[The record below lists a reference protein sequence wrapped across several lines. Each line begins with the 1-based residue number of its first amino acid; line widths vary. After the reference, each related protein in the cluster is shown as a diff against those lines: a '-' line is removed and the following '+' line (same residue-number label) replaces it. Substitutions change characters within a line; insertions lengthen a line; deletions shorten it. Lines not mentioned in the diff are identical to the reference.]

1 MTHSLIGAD
10 RNTHVKIVV
19 VALVAA
25 IAVVFVG
32 ITARVTDTSSLSA
45 QARTDGPV
53 LKAGKPAT
61 FTRDETT
68 AVR

>member
-10 RNTHVKIVV
+10 RNTHLKIVV
-19 VALVAA
+19 VALVGA

-32 ITARVTDTSSLSA
+32 ITARVTDTGSLTV

-61 FTRDETT
+61 FTGNETT

>member
-10 RNTHVKIVV
+10 RNTHLKIVI
-19 VALVAA
+19 VALVGA
-25 IAVVFVG
+25 IAVVTVG
-32 ITARVTDTSSLSA
+32 IAARVTDTGSMTA
-45 QARTDGPV
+45 QMKTDGPV

-61 FTRDETT
+61 FTTSETS

>member
-10 RNTHVKIVV
+10 RNTHLKIVV

-25 IAVVFVG
+25 ITVVSVG
-32 ITARVTDTSSLSA
+32 ITARVTSTGSMTA
-45 QARTDGPV
+45 QKKTDGPV

-61 FTRDETT
+61 FTGNDTT
-68 AVR
+68 SVR

>member
-10 RNTHVKIVV
+10 RNTHLKIVV
-19 VALVAA
+19 VALVGA
-25 IAVVFVG
+25 IAVVTVG
-32 ITARVTDTSSLSA
+32 IAARVSGTDTVTA
-45 QARTDGPV
+45 QVRTDGPV

-61 FTRDETT
+61 FTTRETT